1 MKKFLC
7 LLLIALMITPGAIAE
22 TFDLSSLSFD
32 QLRKLQQIVNQEIV
46 SRPEWKEA
54 TVPAGT
60 WTVGEDIPEG
70 SYSIR
75 YNGMIVIIDIEDQNG
90 NMILYN
96 SLTNG
101 GKIGKVKLVKGY
113 TVELS
118 DKVIF
123 AQAETLGF

>member
-46 SRPEWKEA
+46 SRPEWKEV

-113 TVELS
+113 TGELS
-118 DKVIF
+118 GKGIF